1 MINVFHIIFLMKKY
15 LLLLFSFLTTSVFS
29 QYSTSKIKT
38 NFISSSKMIWN
49 YQEDKWDFKPN
60 NDIESF
66 TTNWTFSVNSSNQG
80 MVTNGTINY
89 DILEYNYVDE
99 TTVLL
104 RLYNVNVSREMHMVV
119 LKKDGKFVIS
129 IFDYNQRI
137 AYFFL

>member
-1 MINVFHIIFLMKKY
+1 
-15 LLLLFSFLTTSVFS
+15 
-29 QYSTSKIKT
+29 
-38 NFISSSKMIWN
+38 MIWN

-104 RLYNVNVSREMHMVV
+104 RLYNVKVSREMHMVV

>member
-1 MINVFHIIFLMKKY
+1 
-15 LLLLFSFLTTSVFS
+15 
-29 QYSTSKIKT
+29 
-38 NFISSSKMIWN
+38 MIWN